1 MNLIAVY
8 VISHR
13 GIKVLKG
20 FQDYKVLMASL
31 VQEGPLAFLALRGP
45 QFLLEGPL

>member
-1 MNLIAVY
+1 MNLIY

-20 FQDYKVLMASL
+20 FQDYKVLMVIL
-31 VQEGPLAFLALRGP
+31 VQEVLLAFLALQGP
-45 QFLLEGPL
+45 QFLLEGPF